1 MPLFGTDGIRGEA
14 GRFPLDAA
22 TLPRIGRALGECLGG
37 PVLMARDT
45 RRSGPGILALLR
57 AGLLECGVRVEDA
70 GVLPTPA
77 LALLTRQAAFRG
89 GIMVTASHNPFQDNG
104 IKVFGREGHKLED
117 AAEAAIE
124 QRVAELKS
132 AAAEPGTDAPAD
144 GATPPRRWLRRY
156 LDSVR
161 TRFADGPWLQG
172 LKVTVDCGHGAMSR
186 AAPECLAS
194 LGAVVDAI
202 HAAPDGT
209 NINAASGALH
219 PESLI
224 EAVRRRGSDL
234 GAAFD
239 GDGDRAV
246 FVSGAGRLFD
256 GDAVLL
262 VLARLMKRAG
272 ALEPAVVVGTSMT
285 NYALE
290 RALERE
296 DIELVRAGVGDRR
309 VLEAMRAHAAL
320 LGGEPSGHI
329 IFSDHPVSG
338 DGLLTT
344 LKLCEA
350 MVSANASLDALTA
363 DWKPAPQLFRNL
375 PVADRVPLDTLP
387 AVGRKIEEVRR
398 RLRDRG
404 RIVVRYSGTEPLLR
418 IMVESDSRA
427 LNADCADEL
436 SAVVIDALHRTG
448 DTPPTERSPTGK

>member
-22 TLPRIGRALGECLGG
+22 TLPRIGRAIGECLGG
-37 PVLMARDT
+37 PVLIARDP
-45 RRSGPGILALLR
+45 RRSGPAILALVR

-77 LALLTRQAAFRG
+77 LALLTRQAAFSG
-89 GIMVTASHNPFQDNG
+89 GIMITASHNPFQDNG
-104 IKVFGREGHKLED
+104 VKVFGRDGHKLQD
-117 AAEAAIE
+117 AAEADIE
-124 QRVAELKS
+124 RRVAELKP
-132 AAAEPGTDAPAD
+132 AAAEPRSEARAAGDAPN
-144 GATPPRRWLRRY
+144 RRWLDDY

-161 TRFADGPWLQG
+161 ARFAEGPWLQG
-172 LKVTVDCGHGAMSR
+172 LRVTVDCGHGAMSR

-194 LGAVVDAI
+194 LGADVNAI

-219 PESLI
+219 PENLI

-239 GDGDRAV
+239 GDGDRSV
-246 FVSGAGRLFD
+246 FVSGTGRLLD

-262 VLARLMKRAG
+262 ILARLMKRAG
-272 ALEPAVVVGTSMT
+272 AFEPAIVIGTSMT

-290 RALERE
+290 RALTEE
-296 DIELVRAGVGDRR
+296 NIQLVRAGVGDRR
-309 VLEAMRAHAAL
+309 VLKAMRARAAL

-350 MVSANASLDALTA
+350 MVSTDASLDALTA

-375 PVADRVPLDTLP
+375 PVAERVPLETLP

-398 RLRDRG
+398 RLEGRG
-404 RIVVRYSGTEPLLR
+404 RLVVRYSGTEPLLR
-418 IMVESDSRA
+418 IMVESDSRS

-436 SAVVIDALHRTG
+436 SAAVVFALDQRADAHPQR
-448 DTPPTERSPTGK
+448 PPAVK